1 MELEET
7 VRGLKKR
14 VDSSTSSPD
23 VEKKTEENSAMSAK
37 VHEMNQ
43 KLIKQMTQ
51 MNEALNYC
59 QKEKDEIIE
68 KSEKVFKFSFS
79 LRIDFPFS
87 WSRLLGIW
95 SRRTSVSR
103 T

>member
-87 WSRLLGIW
+87 
-95 SRRTSVSR
+95 
-103 T
+103 